1 MRIFSRIFR
10 FTVIFTAFLALI
22 LGGVHSLRVRSARGL
37 MLRGV
42 KAISEGISP
51 FLAVAGA
58 VSGFIALVLGAPM
71 AAVAGALG
79 GVLNA
84 RYVNRVIRPHKAFD
98 DPFGED
104 WQVRLAKQL
113 TPHHADALLQRRWS
127 WRMPRPRTSAIWE
140 RDMVYHTVPGRD
152 GRPETLLHCDMWLPP
167 ESIAPSGVAL
177 LYVHGGGFFTTAKD
191 FGTRAFFRHLVAQ
204 GHVAMDINYRLG
216 AEATIFDMVSDTLHA
231 VAWLKDNAV
240 LFGADPE
247 RVVLAGGSAGAQL
260 ALLAAYAHKN
270 PALLPADLK
279 DVDLSVRAVVSY
291 YGVLDLVHA
300 YQRMANLFKAM
311 VRRPVSDAVLD
322 RPWVRRTLA
331 VAAWIRGVEPF
342 ALRDYVRQNQA
353 VLAVGLEPAINH
365 LVGGT
370 PKQIPDV
377 YRLLSP
383 ITYAGAGC
391 PPTLLFQGA
400 HDYLLPP
407 SVTRRLHARL
417 RAAGVPAVYIELPQT
432 EHTFDQFLPEF
443 SPPAQVALYDLER
456 FLALVA

>member
-1 MRIFSRIFR
+1 MRILRRLFR
-10 FTVIFTAFLALI
+10 FTVFLTAFVAFI
-22 LGGVHSLRVRSARGL
+22 LGSVHWLQVRSARGL
-37 MLRGV
+37 ILRGV
-42 KAISEGISP
+42 KAISEGLSP

-58 VSGFIALVLGAPM
+58 ASAFVSMLLGAPL
-71 AAVAGALG
+71 AAAAGAVG
-79 GVLNA
+79 AVLNA
-84 RYVNRVIRPHKAFD
+84 RYVRRVIQPHRAFE

-104 WQVRLAKQL
+104 WQIRLAEQI
-113 TPHHADALLQRRWS
+113 TPYHASALLQRRWS
-127 WRMPRPRTSAIWE
+127 WRMPRPRAHAIWE
-140 RDMVYHTVPGRD
+140 RDMVYHTVPAQN
-152 GRPETLLHCDMWLPP
+152 GRPEVPLHCDLWLPP

-177 LYVHGGGFFTTAKD
+177 LYVHGGGFYTTAKD

-216 AEATIFDMVSDTLHA
+216 AEANIFDMISDTLHA

-240 LFGADPE
+240 LFGAEPH

-260 ALLAAYAHKN
+260 ALLAAYANEH
-270 PALLPADLK
+270 PSLRPPDLHGL
-279 DVDLSVRAVVSY
+279 DLSVRAVVSY
-291 YGVLDLVHA
+291 YGVVDLVHA
-300 YQRMANLFKAM
+300 YHRMANLFKAM
-311 VRRPVSDAVLD
+311 VRRPVADSVLD
-322 RPWVRRTLA
+322 RPFVRRSLA
-331 VAAWIRGVEPF
+331 VAAWVRGVEPH

-353 VLAVGLEPAINH
+353 VLAVGLEPAITH

-370 PKQIPDV
+370 PKQIPDI
-377 YRLLSP
+377 YRMLSP
-383 ITYAGAGC
+383 INYAGAGC

-417 RAAGVPAVYIELPQT
+417 REAGVPAVYIELPQT

-443 SPPAQVALYDLER
+443 SPPAQVALYDLDR